1 MRIDRVNPYSAITNA
16 GFARMG
22 KTIQMISLMV
32 SDGSK
37 PNLVVAY
44 VYIASLT
51 TSRLLIVLQTDCC
64 YHAMEE

>member
-1 MRIDRVNPYSAITNA
+1 
-16 GFARMG
+16 MG

-44 VYIASLT
+44 VYIASLAI
-51 TSRLLIVLQTDCC
+51 SRLLIVLQTHRC
-64 YHAMEE
+64 YHAMEERD